1 MKIDWTLVI
10 MTTIVMVTISS
21 FGLFNRWF
29 MVM

>member
-10 MTTIVMVTISS
+10 MTVAVLVFIMC

-29 MVM
+29 VA